1 MRVVEMGRSLKLG
14 LAAMLSAATL
24 AAGCTNRA
32 DEEAILTAFE
42 AVCADPSISVY
53 GDISCSN
60 ARITCLVSAEVSPAE
75 QMNGYT
81 RKYALAV
88 EWVISPRSSDAFVQH
103 LDGSGLFVAALG
115 PSGWV
120 IVPSG
125 PNNSCAY

>member
-1 MRVVEMGRSLKLG
+1 MVGAASLLP
-14 LAAMLSAATL
+14 ACSS
-24 AAGCTNRA
+24 RA

-60 ARITCLVSAEVSPAE
+60 STITCLVSAEVSPAE

-88 EWVISPRSSDAFVQH
+88 EWVISPRSPDAFVQH
-103 LDGSGLFVAALG
+103 VDGSGLFVAALG

>member
-1 MRVVEMGRSLKLG
+1 MKKSPTLG
-14 LAAMLSAATL
+14 LAAMVGAASL
-24 AAGCTNRA
+24 LPACSNRA

-81 RKYALAV
+81 RKCALTV

-103 LDGSGLFVAALG
+103 VDGSGLFVAARG